1 MTGRPRPAGGVEGS
15 TAQEPQRGAPEPLRF
30 FTGRTAWFAILGAAA
45 VARLLFVAL
54 SPNVWQFLDS
64 REYEDTALSLYQH
77 GTYGLHTV
85 RAPGYP
91 TLIAAVY
98 VAFGPHLVALR
109 LVEAALAI
117 FSVAWIG
124 VVATRVFGPGAGLL
138 SAALAALHPVLAF
151 LPTIQYAENTLV
163 FVVVLAFGAVF
174 EAWRRGGLWRWA
186 GSGVLWGLA
195 LLVRPNTVFALPGLA
210 VGLGLALHRE
220 RRGWWAPALVGIT
233 ACALTLAPWIVRSH
247 RVHGD
252 WFFIATGGGRQIWI
266 GNNPLA
272 EADSRV
278 AGFVP
283 DSLMQA
289 ETSRLPND
297 IARERYLYRLAFTYM
312 RAHPGRT
319 VVLYLREVRNL
330 LAFYPET
337 RSRVHINMWSR
348 MAQGLATAVMFAGAL
363 IAIFRLRSDPA
374 LRALACTVA
383 SFVLGSA
390 FYFAILRYR
399 MTVEPCLLWMAGAG
413 WEAVLS
419 RRTRPAPET
428 APSTSRA

>member
-15 TAQEPQRGAPEPLRF
+15 TAQEPQRGAPEPLRL

-54 SPNVWQFLDS
+54 SPNVWQFLDSREYEDTALSLYQHGTYGLHTENVWQFLDS

-109 LVEAALAI
+109 LVEAALGI

-124 VVATRVFGPGAGLL
+124 VVATRVFGPGAGLF

-272 EADSRV
+272 
-278 AGFVP
+278 
-283 DSLMQA
+283 
-289 ETSRLPND
+289 
-297 IARERYLYRLAFTYM
+297 
-312 RAHPGRT
+312 
-319 VVLYLREVRNL
+319 
-330 LAFYPET
+330 
-337 RSRVHINMWSR
+337 
-348 MAQGLATAVMFAGAL
+348 
-363 IAIFRLRSDPA
+363 
-374 LRALACTVA
+374 
-383 SFVLGSA
+383 
-390 FYFAILRYR
+390 
-399 MTVEPCLLWMAGAG
+399 
-413 WEAVLS
+413 
-419 RRTRPAPET
+419 
-428 APSTSRA
+428 